1 MLSSKTLL
9 CIGAFLPGLVYAQQK
24 NVFIEDSAYY
34 VSRNGFMI
42 GLRDSLPDGYW
53 NLFNS
58 KKGDFNNKNIQEHIL
73 ETGFFNNGV
82 RDGKFT
88 YYKKRFRNRDSE
100 AKSYISGI
108 YFYENGMLHGYYVRF
123 YDHDIKMEEGFYKR
137 GRKDGLFIKYGPN
150 SLVEKVEL
158 FRADTL
164 LDNYSYTYDGRLN
177 IALTGYGSQANGEIF
192 VYDTFYNYNRRV
204 EVMNGK
210 VLKYKEYDSN
220 HKMRKM
226 AEGEFSDC
234 IVLGI
239 YPDCDTIPI
248 DGTITYYDDNQFP
261 YRKDQFKNAQ
271 KINTIFFRRET
282 DSK

>member
-1 MLSSKTLL
+1 MPWLHCCTGSFFATDCTDFLLASDVASDATVRLTIINKTNMLSSKTLL

-108 YFYENGMLHGYYVRF
+108 YFYENGMLHG
-123 YDHDIKMEEGFYKR
+123 
-137 GRKDGLFIKYGPN
+137 
-150 SLVEKVEL
+150 
-158 FRADTL
+158 
-164 LDNYSYTYDGRLN
+164 
-177 IALTGYGSQANGEIF
+177 
-192 VYDTFYNYNRRV
+192 
-204 EVMNGK
+204 
-210 VLKYKEYDSN
+210 
-220 HKMRKM
+220 
-226 AEGEFSDC
+226 
-234 IVLGI
+234 
-239 YPDCDTIPI
+239 
-248 DGTITYYDDNQFP
+248 
-261 YRKDQFKNAQ
+261 
-271 KINTIFFRRET
+271 
-282 DSK
+282 